1 LSLPA
6 IVEGRS
12 YLAGMVRI
20 AISPA
25 AFDAIASTMPLGNVG
40 FKPEREPDGSIR
52 NGSTVASSI
61 GSTRCAGHTKLERRY
76 LGVGG
81 GTVRA

>member
-20 AISPA
+20 AISAA
-25 AFDAIASTMPLGNVG
+25 AFDASASTMPLGNVG
-40 FKPEREPDGSIR
+40 LKPEREPDGSIR
-52 NGSTVASSI
+52 IWLDRRVVDRLNSMRRPHESLSDAI
-61 GSTRCAGHTKLERRY
+61 LALAAGQ
-76 LGVGG
+76 
-81 GTVRA
+81 